1 MKTVMTRR
9 YLGSWFSGLAQV
21 SLWQE
26 EEETPQ
32 FNITKKMNFCW
43 EQSTSVVR
51 TAGPG
56 GPINPGLPGFPAE
69 PL

>member
-1 MKTVMTRR
+1 MLISYKKCVFVEN
-9 YLGSWFSGLAQV
+9 YILGL
-21 SLWQE
+21 
-26 EEETPQ
+26 
-32 FNITKKMNFCW
+32 
-43 EQSTSVVR
+43 